1 MLACCKMN
9 IFFSVIFEDLSL
21 DAIKN
26 RVKLFKPDIFI
37 SRQDK
42 NFFHQLRIK
51 NLKCLKFSKLSAFK
65 KIKSFKSKNLKSKD
79 DFFCLFTSGST
90 GVPKGVV
97 HSYGGYSVYA
107 RYTCKEQFGMN
118 KNSIVL
124 TASDAGWINGHTYA
138 LFGPLLCGSS
148 TILLESPLLLLDNKN
163 LLRIMNAGTTI
174 LYLPVT
180 LIRLL
185 KAANVKINSKYNK
198 IKTLGSMGEPLASSV
213 GQWFSKKFNLEK
225 KAIVNTYFQTETGGI
240 IASPKHNQSKIKSPH
255 GSVGNVITKYIKIS
269 NLEKKNKKNL

>member
-1 MLACCKMN
+1 
-9 IFFSVIFEDLSL
+9 
-21 DAIKN
+21 
-26 RVKLFKPDIFI
+26 
-37 SRQDK
+37 
-42 NFFHQLRIK
+42 
-51 NLKCLKFSKLSAFK
+51 
-65 KIKSFKSKNLKSKD
+65 
-79 DFFCLFTSGST
+79 
-90 GVPKGVV
+90 
-97 HSYGGYSVYA
+97 
-107 RYTCKEQFGMN
+107 MN

-225 KAIVNTYFQTETGGI
+225 KQ
-240 IASPKHNQSKIKSPH
+240 
-255 GSVGNVITKYIKIS
+255 
-269 NLEKKNKKNL
+269 

>member
-79 DFFCLFTSGST
+79 DFFCLLPQDQLEF
-90 GVPKGVV
+90 PKV
-97 HSYGGYSVYA
+97 
-107 RYTCKEQFGMN
+107 
-118 KNSIVL
+118 
-124 TASDAGWINGHTYA
+124 
-138 LFGPLLCGSS
+138 
-148 TILLESPLLLLDNKN
+148 
-163 LLRIMNAGTTI
+163 
-174 LYLPVT
+174 
-180 LIRLL
+180 
-185 KAANVKINSKYNK
+185 
-198 IKTLGSMGEPLASSV
+198 
-213 GQWFSKKFNLEK
+213 
-225 KAIVNTYFQTETGGI
+225 
-240 IASPKHNQSKIKSPH
+240 
-255 GSVGNVITKYIKIS
+255 
-269 NLEKKNKKNL
+269 